1 MPSEYEKWKKQ
12 VELAKAKRDKEL
24 GKHEMLMATLKEKY
38 QVESLE
44 QLEEEI
50 AKVEKEYQILEAGL
64 EEKTNEFR
72 EKFAVQLELAAR

>member
-1 MPSEYEKWKKQ
+1 MPSEYNNWTKQ
-12 VELAKAKRDKEL
+12 IELAKAKRDKEL

-38 QVESLE
+38 QVDSLE

-50 AKVEKEYQILEAGL
+50 ARVEKEYQILEASL
-64 EEKTNEFR
+64 EKMTNEFR

>member
-12 VELAKAKRDKEL
+12 IELAKAKRDKEL

-72 EKFAVQLELAAR
+72 EKFASQLDIAAR

>member
-50 AKVEKEYQILEAGL
+50 ARVEKEYQILEASL

-72 EKFAVQLELAAR
+72 EKFASQLELAAR